1 MPMCGTTKRR
11 LSLKLKIYVKS
22 YKLFVICLKI
32 MDKKLFT
39 NNIFKIIFIII
50 VGLDLY
56 SAVIKISENSAT
68 TSISILKYINL
79 IICLFALISFFII
92 TKYSLSIL
100 KLYIVYRL
108 IIYPLFVLFIALK
121 FYVFYS
127 VNRFDIDVYFS
138 MLSTLI
144 IGMILYFF
152 FNKYKL
158 IENKSNVE

>member
-1 MPMCGTTKRR
+1 
-11 LSLKLKIYVKS
+11 
-22 YKLFVICLKI
+22 

-50 VGLDLY
+50 VGLDLF

-108 IIYPLFVLFIALK
+108 I
-121 FYVFYS
+121 
-127 VNRFDIDVYFS
+127 NQ
-138 MLSTLI
+138 T
-144 IGMILYFF
+144 MILRAEH
-152 FNKYKL
+152 L
-158 IENKSNVE
+158 VEKKHIANEK

>member
-1 MPMCGTTKRR
+1 MCGTTKRR

-50 VGLDLY
+50 VGLDLF

-92 TKYSLSIL
+92 TKY
-100 KLYIVYRL
+100 
-108 IIYPLFVLFIALK
+108 F
-121 FYVFYS
+121 
-127 VNRFDIDVYFS
+127 
-138 MLSTLI
+138 
-144 IGMILYFF
+144 
-152 FNKYKL
+152 
-158 IENKSNVE
+158 